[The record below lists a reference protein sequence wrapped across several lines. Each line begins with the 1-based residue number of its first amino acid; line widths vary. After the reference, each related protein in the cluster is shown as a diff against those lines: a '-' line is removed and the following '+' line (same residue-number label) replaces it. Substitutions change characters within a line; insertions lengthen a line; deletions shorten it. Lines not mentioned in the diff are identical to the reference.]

1 MCSEAGER
9 TRYQNPSLVLEEI
22 SLNVSHSMFR
32 HWEHPVGCPLLC
44 FLSQLWPMVW
54 FFRRSWR
61 GGIHCIFL
69 PTRTHIL
76 ITPLLEKAIFFF
88 LFYFLNYES
97 MITHLQ
103 ETWGGSAGK
112 ESACNAGELGSIPEL
127 GRSPGE
133 EKGYPLQ
140 YSGREN
146 SMDCIVHGVTKSW
159 TRLSE
164 FHLHCHFL
172 ENAEQSYI

>member
-1 MCSEAGER
+1 MYNGYEVNTLEDFFFRLSTWMCSEAGER
-9 TRYQNPSLVLEEI
+9 TRYQNPSLLREEI
-22 SLNVSHSMFR
+22 SPNVSHSTFR
-32 HWEHPVGCPLLC
+32 HWEHPLGCPLLS

-112 ESACNAGELGSIPEL
+112 ESACNAGELGQSLSWEDPL
-127 GRSPGE
+127 
-133 EKGYPLQ
+133 EKGKATHSSVLAWRIP
-140 YSGREN
+140 
-146 SMDCIVHGVTKSW
+146 W
-159 TRLSE
+159 TV
-164 FHLHCHFL
+164 
-172 ENAEQSYI
+172 